1 MKAILIGA
9 FVGIILS
16 VILIVAGQRS
26 GANPIDA
33 DTARLCREYAN
44 RSHEKEFTPER
55 WAWKAE
61 EWKKFDWYKSCI
73 DNIKYSVPR

>member
-1 MKAILIGA
+1 MKALLIGA

-44 RSHEKEFTPER
+44 RDHEKELAPER

-61 EWKKFDWYKSCI
+61 EWKNFDWYNSCL
-73 DNIKYSVPR
+73 DHVRYPVAR